1 MTSAEPHGFRRW
13 RRTRPFWGGVF
24 AILGGIEL
32 IAIPMAPMPLTI
44 HQGMAGIASW
54 LIGALLIVAGALLWF
69 QPAQRSFYGILAVL
83 LSLASFLTSNFGG
96 FLLGMLLGLIGGTM
110 GFAWSPMA
118 RRTPPE
124 PPQNAEPDYLIEP
137 KPAVH
142 ADPLPTRTGPRHGK
156 MMAFAAPAILPIALG
171 AHFFSPSPTPTPSS
185 PTAPVTSPTPAPS
198 TSTTP
203 GPDATPTPG
212 TSATPGATD
221 DAAKAKECPELPAD
235 TSGLSQAQAGMLLN
249 ELKDAKNPQSCLK
262 DVKTKSAGSGF
273 HAYTDLSTLRAS
285 SLTMSGLSY
294 DGVAELDTPS
304 GTVRALK
311 FSMSKA
317 VLKNVDQTTGHGGAS
332 NSLKTGNLTLNDGVT
347 MYTTKMSSKLIGIP
361 LTFTPDSPPPLV
373 LPYMIMTDVVSEQ
386 AAVDAGGAQISGLT
400 VNA

>member
-96 FLLGMLLGLIGGTM
+96 FLVGMLLGLVGGTM
-110 GFAWSPMA
+110 GFAWSPMV
-118 RRTPPE
+118 RRTKPE
-124 PPQNAEPDYLIEP
+124 PAPPADPGYLVEP

-142 ADPLPTRTGPRHGK
+142 PGQQPTRTGPKHGK

-171 AHFFSPSPTPTPSS
+171 AHFFSPTPTPTPSAS
-185 PTAPVTSPTPAPS
+185 SSPAPS
-198 TSTTP
+198 TS
-203 GPDATPTPG
+203 PTPSPSASAPAA
-212 TSATPGATD
+212 SATPGADGTAK
-221 DAAKAKECPELPAD
+221 DAAKAKACPELPAD
-235 TSGLSQAQAGMLLN
+235 TSGLSQAQAGKLLN
-249 ELKDAKNPQSCLK
+249 ELKDAENPQSCLK
-262 DVKTKSAGSGF
+262 DVKSKSAGSGF
-273 HAYTDLSTLRAS
+273 HTYTDLSTLRAS

-294 DGVAELDTPS
+294 DGVAELDTPG

-311 FSMSKA
+311 FTMSKA
-317 VLKNVDQTTGHGGAS
+317 VLKNVDQTTRHGGAS
-332 NSLKTGNLTLNDGVT
+332 NSLTTGNLTLNDGVT

-400 VNA
+400 VKA